1 MANKELAYKLK
12 ALRMKNQLTQKDVY
26 SQLNISQSTFS
37 SWEVGKS
44 EPDAL
49 TFLKLCKIYKV
60 KDILLEFTGESIDD
74 TYNVGHELYD
84 SLDEI
89 DKAEIRGEMKQLLKF
104 DKYKN
109 KSTAK
114 QLENDIAS
122 EIAKQIKTVKSSV

>member
-1 MANKELAYKLK
+1 MANKELACKLK
-12 ALRMKNQLTQKDVY
+12 ALRKKNKLTQKDVY

-60 KDILLEFTGESIDD
+60 KDIMLEFTGESIDD
-74 TYNVGHELYD
+74 TYDVGYELYD

-89 DKAEIRGEMKQLLKF
+89 DKAEIRGTIKQMLKAT
-104 DKYKN
+104 KYRN
-109 KSTAK
+109 TSGSISG
-114 QLENDIAS
+114 DIIS
-122 EIAKQIKTVKSSV
+122 DLIKLGTTTIKRK

>member
-1 MANKELAYKLK
+1 MANKELACKLK

-60 KDILLEFTGESIDD
+60 KDIMLEFTGESIED
-74 TYNVGHELYD
+74 TYNVGYELYD
-84 SLDEI
+84 SLDAE
-89 DKAEIRGEMKQLLKF
+89 DKAEIRGEMKQMLKAP
-104 DKYKN
+104 KYN
-109 KSTAK
+109 KAAGSISD
-114 QLENDIAS
+114 DILS
-122 EIAKQIKTVKSSV
+122 DIKRLGATVTEKS